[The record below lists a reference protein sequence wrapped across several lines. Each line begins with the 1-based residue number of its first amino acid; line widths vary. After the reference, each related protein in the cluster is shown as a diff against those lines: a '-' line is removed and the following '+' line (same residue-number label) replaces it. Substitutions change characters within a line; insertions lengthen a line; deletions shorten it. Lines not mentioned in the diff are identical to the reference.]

1 MGYATG
7 RPDGGAYPESIE
19 IPIPQGPT
27 ADLKVATINFRSE
40 LDHKLA

>member
-7 RPDGGAYPESIE
+7 RPDGGACPESIE
-19 IPIPQGPT
+19 IPIPQGST

-40 LDHKLA
+40 SDHKLA